1 MRLTKRTLGWGGLLA
16 LALLGLAT
24 LPVAWAAPEGRGLLQ
39 TVPTRTPTPGPATN
53 TPVPPAP
60 TQPPQQPTDAP
71 PATLTATQVAPTATV
86 TEPATDVPSTSTS
99 TPTPTPTTSLDEASG
114 EVESSGVQGG
124 AAAPVVTSTA
134 TQAPSDG
141 VTTTE
146 TLMTPT
152 ATAVDPAQAGDEMPT
167 QEDANTATAEP
178 VAVTGR
184 SDTSQ
189 TWIWVLGAGGLV
201 LGAGIA
207 LLLKFRK

>member
-1 MRLTKRTLGWGGLLA
+1 MKLTRRTLGWGALLA

-71 PATLTATQVAPTATV
+71 PATPTVAQVAATATATPSSAVAQ
-86 TEPATDVPSTSTS
+86 S
-99 TPTPTPTTSLDEASG
+99 TPTPTLTPTTSVDEGSEEAEG
-114 EVESSGVQGG
+114 SGVQGE
-124 AAAPVVTSTA
+124 AAAPAVTA
-134 TQAPSDG
+134 TGTQTPSVG

-146 TLMTPT
+146 GVMTPT
-152 ATAVDPAQAGDEMPT
+152 ATAVDPVQAGDVIPT
-167 QEDANTATAEP
+167 HDDAATTTAEP
-178 VAVTGR
+178 VAVIGR
-184 SDTSQ
+184 SDTSR
-189 TWIWVLGAGGLV
+189 TWIWVLGVGGVV